1 MMFNKNAIPVPNKHV
16 VELINSTKTDATLSV
31 YDTYIDVFDK
41 WIKASKN
48 NHLENLESYTNKKF
62 ISGTIQAF
70 DHFYLKYNKLRFRF
84 FEGEFMYHRASMKHN
99 LNWEWLTT
107 ESLTIG
113 DALIISVPFSDTGSI
128 HTELTSLLDKCEELH
143 IPVLLDMAYYPI
155 TKNINI
161 NLNYTCI
168 DTICFS
174 LSKAFDG
181 AQWLRCGIRYQ
192 RYDTDDGIDIY
203 NSVDMTPRIPM
214 QIAIA
219 LMNKFSVDYNWDTY
233 GETYKTV
240 CEEHNLQQTD
250 CVIFGL
256 GDNSFS
262 DYNRGGEVNRVCI
275 SNLLK
280 HAI

>member
-1 MMFNKNAIPVPNKHV
+1 MFNKNAIPIPNKHV
-16 VELINSTKTDATLSV
+16 RDLINKVKFDSTLSV
-31 YDTYIDVFDK
+31 YDRYIQMFDK
-41 WIKASKN
+41 WINSSKN
-48 NHLENLESYTNKKF
+48 NHLENLDAYTNKKF

-70 DHFYLKYNKLRFRF
+70 DHFYLKYHTLRFRF
-84 FEGEFMYHRASMKHN
+84 FQGEFMYHRASMKNN
-99 LNWEWLTT
+99 LNWEWLNT
-107 ESLTIG
+107 EPLMIG
-113 DALIISVPFSDTGSI
+113 DALVISVPFSDTGSM
-128 HTELTSLLDKCEELH
+128 HTDLTALLDRCEELQ

-155 TKNINI
+155 TKNINL

-192 RYDTDDGIDIY
+192 RYDNDDGIDIY

-219 LMNKFSVDYNWDTY
+219 LMSEFSVDYNWDTY

-240 CEEHNLQQTD
+240 CETHNLQQTN
-250 CVIFGL
+250 CIIFGL
-256 GDNSFS
+256 GDKSFS

-275 SNLLK
+275 SRLLE

>member
-1 MMFNKNAIPVPNKHV
+1 MFNKNAIPVPNKHV
-16 VELINSTKTDATLSV
+16 RDLINTAKFDSLLSV
-31 YDTYIDVFDK
+31 YDGYIDVFDK
-41 WIKASKN
+41 WIKSSKN
-48 NHLENLESYTNKKF
+48 NHLENLDAYTNKKF

-70 DHFYLKYNKLRFRF
+70 DHFYLKYHKSRFRF
-84 FEGEFMYHRASMKHN
+84 FQGEFMYHRASMKNN
-99 LNWEWLTT
+99 LNWEWLNT
-107 ESLTIG
+107 EPLMIG
-113 DALIISVPFSDTGSI
+113 DALVISVPFSDTGSM
-128 HTELTSLLDKCEELH
+128 HTDLTLLLDKCEELQ

-155 TKNINI
+155 TKNINL

-174 LSKAFDG
+174 ISKAFDG

-192 RYDTDDGIDIY
+192 RYDNDDGIDIY

-214 QIAIA
+214 QIAMA
-219 LMNKFSVDYNWDTY
+219 LMNKFSVDYNWETY
-233 GETYKTV
+233 GETYKTI
-240 CEEHNLQQTD
+240 CNTYNLQQTD

-275 SNLLK
+275 SRLLE

>member
-1 MMFNKNAIPVPNKHV
+1 MFNKNAIPVPNKHV
-16 VELINSTKTDATLSV
+16 RDVINTSTFDSTSV
-31 YDTYIDVFDK
+31 YDSYIEMFDK
-41 WIKASKN
+41 WIKSSKN
-48 NHLENLESYTNKKF
+48 NHLENLDAYTNKKF

-84 FEGEFMYHRASMKHN
+84 FQGEFMYHRASMKNN
-99 LNWEWLTT
+99 LNWEWLNT
-107 ESLTIG
+107 EPLMIG
-113 DALIISVPFSDTGSI
+113 DALVISVPFSDTGSM
-128 HTELTSLLDKCEELH
+128 HTELTSLLDKCEELQ

-155 TKNINI
+155 TKNINL

-192 RYDTDDGIDIY
+192 RYDNDDGIDIY

-219 LMNKFSVDYNWDTY
+219 LMSEFSVDYNWDTY
-233 GETYKTV
+233 GEKYKTV
-240 CEEHNLQQTD
+240 CATNNLQQTD

-275 SNLLK
+275 SKLLEN
-280 HAI
+280 AI

>member
-1 MMFNKNAIPVPNKHV
+1 MFNKNAIPIPNKHV

-31 YDTYIDVFDK
+31 YDTYINVFDR
-41 WIKASKN
+41 WIKSSKN
-48 NHLENLESYTNKKF
+48 NQLKNLDLYTNKKF
-62 ISGTIQAF
+62 ICGTIQAF
-70 DHFYLKYNKLRFRF
+70 DHFYLKYNNLRFRF
-84 FEGEFMYHRASMKHN
+84 FQGEFMYHRASLKHN
-99 LNWEWLTT
+99 LKWEWLNT
-107 ESLTIG
+107 EPLVVG
-113 DALIISVPFSDTGSI
+113 DALIISVPFSDTGSM
-128 HTELTSLLDKCEELH
+128 HTELTLLLDKCEELS

-161 NLNYTCI
+161 NLNYKCI

-192 RYDTDDGIDIY
+192 RYDNDDGIDIF

-214 QIAIA
+214 QLSIA
-219 LMNKFSVDYNWDTY
+219 LMNNFSVDYNWDIY
-233 GETYKTV
+233 GERYKTV
-240 CEEHNLQQTD
+240 CETHNLQSTD

-256 GDNSFS
+256 GNNSFNE
-262 DYNRGGEVNRVCI
+262 YNRGGIVNRVCI
-275 SNLLK
+275 SRLLE

>member
-1 MMFNKNAIPVPNKHV
+1 MFNKNAIPVPNKHV
-16 VELINSTKTDATLSV
+16 RDLINTAKFDSLLSV
-31 YDTYIDVFDK
+31 YDGYIDVFDK
-41 WIKASKN
+41 WIKSSKN
-48 NHLENLESYTNKKF
+48 NHLENLDAYTNKKF

-70 DHFYLKYNKLRFRF
+70 DHFYLKYHKSRFRF
-84 FEGEFMYHRASMKHN
+84 FQGEFMYHRASMKNN
-99 LNWEWLTT
+99 LNWEWLNT
-107 ESLTIG
+107 EPLMIG
-113 DALIISVPFSDTGSI
+113 DALVISVPFSDTGSM
-128 HTELTSLLDKCEELH
+128 HTDLTLLLDKCEELQ

-155 TKNINI
+155 TKNINL

-174 LSKAFDG
+174 ISKAFDG

-192 RYDTDDGIDIY
+192 RYDNDDGIDIY

-214 QIAIA
+214 QIAMV
-219 LMNKFSVDYNWDTY
+219 LMNKFSVDYNWETY
-233 GETYKTV
+233 GETYKTI
-240 CEEHNLQQTD
+240 CNTYNLQQTD

-275 SNLLK
+275 SRLLE